1 MGMHGAESRE
11 FRQLRQQ
18 TWTCQE
24 CGSEDNFGDKIL
36 CRRCGWLA
44 PQYVCD
50 RVRQF
55 QKTHPEQRGK
65 GQSKGAGKG
74 QGKGQGKSQGKG
86 QGKGKSWQRPSAPT
100 RPNRWAEGVP
110 NSVRT
115 VGLADDKSKL
125 LESEAKNRVLSQR
138 IKDLQEGHTG
148 YVEENPDENQAAGE
162 ERQKDVDAEYQEA
175 NPVLVEAWKKAESL
189 CKAVVP
195 YGDFVIIQ
203 HAAAAKDKAQEA
215 MRQSMGPSLRRKRLI
230 QSKERLE
237 TSIEAMHAEEAELAL
252 KLKAAQTKRTHLVA
266 KLGEAEEALKALPP
280 EKVAAEPS
288 QEAQG
293 LAGPVQAGVSSAL
306 AELLLRLAPQCN
318 AKALAEQC
326 MAILL
331 PAIPAPCHPEATEA
345 AESADAAREADEA
358 MEVSE
363 EQVDQ
368 FIDSCPEA
376 DFDQLWNTASADEAS
391 RMHTLVEQSV
401 AARDIE
407 MDPSGEATRKGNRR
421 LLVKQAA
428 AGSMRG
434 VITSV
439 VKGKARKKAQ
449 PNT

>member
-1 MGMHGAESRE
+1 
-11 FRQLRQQ
+11 
-18 TWTCQE
+18 
-24 CGSEDNFGDKIL
+24 
-36 CRRCGWLA
+36 
-44 PQYVCD
+44 
-50 RVRQF
+50 
-55 QKTHPEQRGK
+55 
-65 GQSKGAGKG
+65 
-74 QGKGQGKSQGKG
+74 
-86 QGKGKSWQRPSAPT
+86 
-100 RPNRWAEGVP
+100 
-110 NSVRT
+110 
-115 VGLADDKSKL
+115 
-125 LESEAKNRVLSQR
+125 
-138 IKDLQEGHTG
+138 
-148 YVEENPDENQAAGE
+148 VEENPDENQAAGE
-162 ERQKDVDAEYQEA
+162 ERQKDVDAEFQEA

-215 MRQSMGPSLRRKRLI
+215 MRQSMGPSLRRQRLI
-230 QSKERLE
+230 QSKQRLE

-288 QEAQG
+288 HEAQG
-293 LAGPVQAGVSSAL
+293 LAGPVQTGASASNAL
-306 AELLLRLAPQCN
+306 AELLQRLAPQCN
-318 AKALAEQC
+318 AKVLAEQY
-326 MAILL
+326 MAAMF
-331 PAIPAPCHPEATEA
+331 PAIPAPCLPAAAEA
-345 AESADAAREADEA
+345 AGSADAAREADEA